1 MSDRHQRPAHAGA
14 TRGSD
19 VQVMGLTKLIH
30 GREVLSDV
38 SVTVS
43 AGMTVGLSGA
53 NGSGKTMLM
62 RAILGLIRP
71 SSGKVCIDGQVMW
84 RDISFP
90 PSVGVLLEGPAF
102 LSSRSGLENL
112 TLLASVR
119 NIATHDECVLALT
132 DVGLDPQDRRSY
144 RKYSLGMKQRLGIAA
159 AVLEHPDL
167 IVLDEPTNALDASG
181 IEMVKGVVRREQ
193 RRGATIILAC
203 HSADI
208 LRDLSHE
215 IYHMAEGHVDGHE
228 VLDVERKIHE
238 IEM

>member
-119 NIATHDECVLALT
+119 NIATHDECVLALA
-132 DVGLDPQDRRSY
+132 
-144 RKYSLGMKQRLGIAA
+144 GIAA